1 MTARLVQ
8 RAVSHSALIPW
19 DRAPYKKVKQMAFSV
34 ELEEWVG
41 SVWHRFITRHA
52 SPDFPEA
59 RVELS
64 SMQRPLALLFRALG
78 GASGVGVE
86 AASTRDLV
94 LRRNLLQQV
103 AGTCQQLPVAWCDA
117 SNLRLPPSL
126 AVYPE
131 VALNQ
136 DLYRWL
142 ALLAAQ
148 AGPMRHW
155 ARDNQ
160 RWTQELLQRYP
171 ALRPRY
177 RRLVEALLPLRPDPH
192 QLGKDEAALEAAL
205 CQALREP
212 GSVAQF
218 PRSERAPWPLPLWL
232 YPAENL
238 GEPQAS
244 ALGDEDEEGEG
255 DRKAPGAEQK
265 IVRKRAKRVEESTG
279 KGGLLLFRLENLF
292 SWSEHIDLDRCGD
305 DSEDLDAARVAED
318 LDELALSRQRQRKG
332 GGLKLHL
339 DLPPADVD
347 DIPLGEGIKLPEW
360 DYRKQCLQADFVNLQ
375 MMLPRGSEAQP
386 LPPRLA
392 PLARRLRR
400 QFEHLRTDRQWLRQQ
415 PQGAELDMQAWLDFH
430 VERQHGQC
438 AERGLFMEQRQN
450 RRDLACLLLADLSM
464 STEAHLDDE
473 HRVIEVIGDSLLLFG
488 EALSAVGDDFALY
501 GFSSLRRQQVRLQEL
516 KSFTQRYDDGTRGR
530 IQALRPGYYTRIG
543 AAIRQA
549 TQLLGAR
556 KQRRK
561 LLLLVTDG
569 KPNDLDLYEG
579 RYGVEDTRQAVMEAR
594 KQGLLPFCITIDRE
608 AGDYLPY
615 MFGAN
620 GYTLIRQPQQL
631 PLRLPQLYRQLTQ
644 A

>member
-1 MTARLVQ
+1 
-8 RAVSHSALIPW
+8 
-19 DRAPYKKVKQMAFSV
+19 MAFTIEV
-34 ELEEWVG
+34 EEWVG
-41 SVWHRFITRHA
+41 SVWHRFITRRA
-52 SPDFPEA
+52 NPDFPEA
-59 RVELS
+59 RVDLE
-64 SMQRPLALLFRALG
+64 SMQRPLSLLFRAMG

-86 AASTRDLV
+86 AASARDLL

-103 AGTCQQLPVAWCDA
+103 AGTCKQLPVAWCDA
-117 SNLRLPPSL
+117 SNLRLPQSL

-131 VALNQ
+131 VSLNQ

-160 RWTQELLQRYP
+160 RWTQAILEHFP
-171 ALRPRY
+171 AMRPRY
-177 RRLVEALLPLRPDPH
+177 QRLVEAHLQLRPDPS
-192 QLGKDEAALEAAL
+192 QLPKAEAALEAAL

-212 GSVAQF
+212 GSVSQF

-232 YPAENL
+232 YPADNL
-238 GEPQAS
+238 GEPQA
-244 ALGDEDEEGEG
+244 AQRAEEGEG
-255 DRKAPGAEQK
+255 NLEAPPGGESRQ
-265 IVRKRAKRVEESTG
+265 RKRARRVDESSS

-292 SWSEHIDLDRCGD
+292 SWSEHIEMDRCGD
-305 DSEDLDAARVAED
+305 DTEDLDAARVAED
-318 LDELALSRQRQRKG
+318 LDELALSRQRMRQG
-332 GGLKLHL
+332 GGLKLDL
-339 DLPPADVD
+339 DLPAADFD
-347 DIPLGEGIKLPEW
+347 DVPLGEGIKLPEW
-360 DYRKQCLQADFVNLQ
+360 DYRKQCLQKDFVNLQ
-375 MMLPRGSEAQP
+375 LMLPCGSEPKP
-386 LPPRLA
+386 LPLHLS

-400 QFEHLRTDRQWLRQQ
+400 QFEHLRNDRQWLRQQ
-415 PQGAELDMQAWLDFH
+415 PQGSELDMQAWLDFH
-430 VERQHGQC
+430 VERQNGQC

-464 STEAHLDDE
+464 STDAHLDNE
-473 HRVIEVIGDSLLLFG
+473 HRVIDVVIDSLLLFG
-488 EALSAVGDDFALY
+488 EALSAVGDPFALY
-501 GFSSLRRQQVRLQEL
+501 GFSSLRRQQVRMQEL
-516 KSFTQRYDDGTRGR
+516 KSFRQPYGDETRGR
-530 IQALRPGYYTRIG
+530 IQALKPGYYTRMG

-549 TQLLGAR
+549 TELLGNC

-620 GYTLIRQPQQL
+620 GYTLIKEPQQL
-631 PLRLPQLYRQLTQ
+631 PFRLPQLYKQLTQ
-644 A
+644 S

>member
-1 MTARLVQ
+1 
-8 RAVSHSALIPW
+8 
-19 DRAPYKKVKQMAFSV
+19 MAFTIEV
-34 ELEEWVG
+34 EEWVG
-41 SVWHRFITRHA
+41 SVWHRFITRRA
-52 SPDFPEA
+52 NPDFPEA
-59 RVELS
+59 RVDLE
-64 SMQRPLALLFRALG
+64 SMQRPLSLLFRAMG

-86 AASTRDLV
+86 AASARDMLV
-94 LRRNLLQQV
+94 RRNLLQQV
-103 AGTCQQLPVAWCDA
+103 AGTCKQLPVAWCDA
-117 SNLRLPPSL
+117 SNLRLPQSL

-131 VALNQ
+131 TSLNQ

-160 RWTQELLQRYP
+160 RWTQAILEHFP
-171 ALRPRY
+171 AMRPRY
-177 RRLVEALLPLRPDPH
+177 QRLVEAHLQLRPDPS
-192 QLGKDEAALEAAL
+192 QLPKAEAVLEAAL

-212 GSVAQF
+212 GSVSQF

-232 YPAENL
+232 YPADNL
-238 GEPQAS
+238 GEPQA
-244 ALGDEDEEGEG
+244 AQRAEEGEG
-255 DRKAPGAEQK
+255 NLETPPGGESRQ
-265 IVRKRAKRVEESTG
+265 RKRARRVGESSS

-292 SWSEHIDLDRCGD
+292 SWSEHIELDRCGD
-305 DSEDLDAARVAED
+305 DTEDLDAARVAED
-318 LDELALSRQRQRKG
+318 LDELALSRQRMRQG
-332 GGLKLHL
+332 GGLKLDL
-339 DLPPADVD
+339 DLPAADFD
-347 DIPLGEGIKLPEW
+347 DVPLGEGIKLPEW
-360 DYRKQCLQADFVNLQ
+360 DYRKQCLQKDFVNL
-375 MMLPRGSEAQP
+375 PRGAEAKP
-386 LPPRLA
+386 LPLHLS

-400 QFEHLRTDRQWLRQQ
+400 QFEHLRNDRQWLRQQ
-415 PQGAELDMQAWLDFH
+415 PQGSELDMQAWLDFH
-430 VERQHGQC
+430 VERQNGQC

-464 STEAHLDDE
+464 STDAHLDNE
-473 HRVIEVIGDSLLLFG
+473 HRVIDVVIDSLLLFG
-488 EALSAVGDDFALY
+488 EALSAVGDPFALY
-501 GFSSLRRQQVRLQEL
+501 GFSSLRRQQVRMQEL
-516 KSFTQRYDDGTRGR
+516 KSFRQPYGDETRGR
-530 IQALRPGYYTRIG
+530 IQALKPGYYTRMG

-549 TQLLGAR
+549 TELLGAC

-620 GYTLIRQPQQL
+620 GYTLIKEPQQL
-631 PLRLPQLYRQLTQ
+631 PFRLPQLYKQLTQ
-644 A
+644 S

>member
-1 MTARLVQ
+1 
-8 RAVSHSALIPW
+8 
-19 DRAPYKKVKQMAFSV
+19 MAFTV
-34 ELEEWVG
+34 ELEEWAG
-41 SVWHRFITRHA
+41 SVWHGFITRRA

-59 RVELS
+59 RVELA

-78 GASGVGVE
+78 GASGVE
-86 AASTRDLV
+86 LQAASARPLL
-94 LRRNLLQQV
+94 LRRSLLQQV

-117 SNLRLPPSL
+117 NHLRLPSSL

-136 DLYRWL
+136 ELYRWL

-148 AGPMRHW
+148 AGDMRHW

-160 RWTQELLQRYP
+160 RWTQELLARFP
-171 ALRPRY
+171 ALVPRY
-177 RRLVEALLPLRPDPH
+177 RRLVEAHLPLRPDPAG
-192 QLGKDEAALEAAL
+192 LPAAEAALERAL

-212 GSVAQF
+212 GTVSDL

-232 YPAENL
+232 YPAEYL
-238 GEPQAS
+238 GEPQTS
-244 ALGDEDEEGEG
+244 ELGEEGEEG
-255 DRKAPGAEQK
+255 GLAKTPGGEQK
-265 IVRKRAKRVEESTG
+265 DQPKRAKRVEESTS
-279 KGGLLLFRLENLF
+279 KGGLLIFRLENLF
-292 SWSEHIDLDRCGD
+292 SLSEHVELDRCTD

-318 LDELALSRQRQRKG
+318 LDELALSRKRMRKG

-339 DLPPADVD
+339 DLPPAEAD
-347 DIPLGEGIKLPEW
+347 DLPLGEGIKLPEW
-360 DYRKQCLQADFVNLQ
+360 DYRKQCLQKDFVNLQ
-375 MMLPRGSEAQP
+375 RFVPRDAEPAP
-386 LPPRLA
+386 LPARLA

-400 QFEHLRTDRQWLRQQ
+400 QFEQLRNDPQWQRQQ
-415 PQGAELDMQAWLDFH
+415 AQGSELDLQAWLDFY
-430 VERQHGQC
+430 VETRQGQ
-438 AERGLFMEQRQN
+438 AVERGLFMEQRRN

-464 STEAHLDDE
+464 STDAHLDDE
-473 HRVIEVIGDSLLLFG
+473 HRVIEVITDSLLLFG
-488 EALSAVGDDFALY
+488 EAMSTLGDPFALY
-501 GFSSLRRQQVRLQEL
+501 GFSSLRRHQVRLQEL
-516 KSFTQRYDDGTRGR
+516 KRFDQPYGDVTRGR
-530 IQALRPGYYTRIG
+530 IQALKPGYYTRMG

-549 TQLLGAR
+549 TELLGAC

-579 RYGVEDTRQAVMEAR
+579 RYGVEDTRQAVLEAR
-594 KQGLLPFCITIDRE
+594 RAGLLPFCITIDQQ
-608 AGDYLPY
+608 AGDYLPR

-644 A
+644 V

>member
-1 MTARLVQ
+1 
-8 RAVSHSALIPW
+8 
-19 DRAPYKKVKQMAFSV
+19 MAFSV

-41 SVWHRFITRHA
+41 SVWHRFITRRA

-64 SMQRPLALLFRALG
+64 SMQRPLAVLFRAMG
-78 GASGVGVE
+78 GASAVAVE
-86 AASTRDLV
+86 AASARELV
-94 LRRNLLQQV
+94 LRRSLLQQV
-103 AGTCQQLPVAWCDA
+103 AGTCQQLPLAWCDA
-117 SNLRLPPSL
+117 SHLRLPPSL

-131 VALNQ
+131 VALNRE
-136 DLYRWL
+136 LYRWL
-142 ALLAAQ
+142 ALLAAE
-148 AGPMRHW
+148 AGEMRHW

-160 RWTQELLQRYP
+160 RWTRQLLQRYP

-177 RRLVEALLPLRPDPH
+177 QRLVEALLPLRPDPS
-192 QLGKDEAALEAAL
+192 QLGKDEAALEL
-205 CQALREP
+205 ALRKALGEP
-212 GSVAQF
+212 GSVERF

-232 YPAENL
+232 YPAECL

-244 ALGDEDEEGEG
+244 DLGEEAEG
-255 DRKAPGAEQK
+255 NLQAPSAEQQ
-265 IVRKRAKRVEESTG
+265 VARKRAKRVEESTS

-292 SWSEHIDLDRCGD
+292 SWAEHVDLDRCGD
-305 DSEDLDAARVAED
+305 DSEDIDAARVAED

-339 DLPPADVD
+339 DLPPADSD
-347 DIPLGEGIKLPEW
+347 DVPLGAGIKLPEW
-360 DYRKQCLQADFVNLQ
+360 DYRRQCLQEDFVNLQ
-375 MMLPRGSEAQP
+375 PMLPQGSAAQP

-415 PQGAELDMQAWLDFH
+415 PQGSELDMQAWLDFH

-438 AERGLFMEQRQN
+438 AERGLFLEQRQN

-464 STEAHLDDE
+464 STDAHLDNE
-473 HRVIEVIGDSLLLFG
+473 HRVIEVITDSLLLFG
-488 EALSAVGDDFALY
+488 EALAAVGDEFALY
-501 GFSSLRRQQVRLQEL
+501 GFSSLRRQQVRMQEL
-516 KSFTQRYDDGTRGR
+516 KTFAQRYDDVTRGR
-530 IQALRPGYYTRIG
+530 IQALKPGYYTRMG

-549 TQLLGAR
+549 TRLLGAC

-579 RYGVEDTRQAVMEAR
+579 RYGVEDTRQAVLEAR
-594 KQGLLPFCITIDRE
+594 QQGLLPFCITIDRE

>member
-1 MTARLVQ
+1 
-8 RAVSHSALIPW
+8 
-19 DRAPYKKVKQMAFSV
+19 MAFTIEV
-34 ELEEWVG
+34 EEWVG
-41 SVWHRFITRHA
+41 SVWHRFITRRA
-52 SPDFPEA
+52 NPDFPEA
-59 RVELS
+59 RVDLE
-64 SMQRPLALLFRALG
+64 SMQRPLSLLFRAMG

-86 AASTRDLV
+86 AASARDMLV
-94 LRRNLLQQV
+94 RRNLLQQV
-103 AGTCQQLPVAWCDA
+103 AGTCKQLPVAWCDA
-117 SNLRLPPSL
+117 SNLRLPQSL

-131 VALNQ
+131 TSLNQ

-160 RWTQELLQRYP
+160 RWTQAILEHFP
-171 ALRPRY
+171 AMRPRY
-177 RRLVEALLPLRPDPH
+177 QRLVEAHLQLRPDPS
-192 QLGKDEAALEAAL
+192 QLPKAEAALEAAL

-212 GSVAQF
+212 GSVSQF

-232 YPAENL
+232 YPADNL
-238 GEPQAS
+238 GEPQA
-244 ALGDEDEEGEG
+244 AQRAEEGEG
-255 DRKAPGAEQK
+255 NLETPPGGESRQ
-265 IVRKRAKRVEESTG
+265 RKRARRVGESSS

-292 SWSEHIDLDRCGD
+292 SWSEHIELDRCGD
-305 DSEDLDAARVAED
+305 DTEDLDAARVAED
-318 LDELALSRQRQRKG
+318 LDELALSRQRMRQG
-332 GGLKLHL
+332 GGLKLDL
-339 DLPPADVD
+339 DLPAADFD
-347 DIPLGEGIKLPEW
+347 DVPLGEGIKLPEW
-360 DYRKQCLQADFVNLQ
+360 DYRKQCLQKDFVNLQ
-375 MMLPRGSEAQP
+375 LMLPRGAEAKP
-386 LPPRLA
+386 LPLHLS

-400 QFEHLRTDRQWLRQQ
+400 QFEHLRNDRQWLRRQ
-415 PQGAELDMQAWLDFH
+415 PQGSELDMQAWLDFH
-430 VERQHGQC
+430 VERQNGQC

-464 STEAHLDDE
+464 STDAHLDNE
-473 HRVIEVIGDSLLLFG
+473 HRVIDVVIDSLLLFG
-488 EALSAVGDDFALY
+488 EALSAVGDPFALY
-501 GFSSLRRQQVRLQEL
+501 GFSSLRRQQVRMQEL
-516 KSFTQRYDDGTRGR
+516 KSFRQPYGDETRGR
-530 IQALRPGYYTRIG
+530 IQALKPGYYTRMG

-549 TQLLGAR
+549 TELLGNC

-620 GYTLIRQPQQL
+620 GYTLIKEPQQL
-631 PLRLPQLYRQLTQ
+631 PFRLPQLYKQLTQ
-644 A
+644 S